1 MIQDTPTLFGNM
13 YHGQPASYPEM
24 MFPPS
29 PPPTPPSFTHGVAEL
44 TAPATYQNNPFRA
57 PISPP
62 PSPEARLGRIIGKTL
77 RLNKIIGSGAYGT
90 VYLAVDIFTNQE
102 FAVKTLNKVN
112 DDGSP
117 KDQRNLAFQRREI
130 ELHWAVSAH
139 PNIVRVLNIIDRP
152 DCLYVVLEYCPDSD
166 LFYNIV
172 VQGSFTG
179 KDDLIKQTF
188 LQILEAVDF
197 CHSRRIFHR
206 DLKPE
211 NILLTDQGRTVKLA
225 DFGLATDLYHS
236 EDFGCG
242 SEFYMSP
249 GKLFEGLHDR
259 PISECLQTLDAAL
272 VPFFNN

>member
-1 MIQDTPTLFGNM
+1 MIQDTPTPFGNM
-13 YHGQPASYPEM
+13 CYGPPTSLPD

-29 PPPTPPSFTHGVAEL
+29 PPPTPPSFAHGAAESI
-44 TAPATYQNNPFRA
+44 APIYQANPFRA
-57 PISPP
+57 PITPP
-62 PSPEARLGRIIGKTL
+62 PSPKDRLDRIIGKTL
-77 RLNKIIGSGAYGT
+77 RLKKIIGSGAYGT
-90 VYLAVDIFTNQE
+90 VYLAEDICTFQE

-139 PNIVRVLNIIDRP
+139 PNVVRVLNIIDCP

-172 VQGSFTG
+172 VRGRYNGQ
-179 KDDLIKQTF
+179 DELIKRTF

-211 NILLTDQGRTVKLA
+211 NILVTDNGHTVKLA
-225 DFGLATDLYHS
+225 DFGLATDLFHS

-249 GKLFEGLHDR
+249 GKLFEKMRDR
-259 PISECLQTLDAAL
+259 PWSTWT
-272 VPFFNN
+272 